1 MSDIQ
6 LNFLSEGAELCGEL
20 TRHTVNK
27 LSIKKCSPLFK
38 QSTCALNFS
47 KVRRSDTAGL
57 AWLLAIVE
65 EGNKK
70 SCQLSFHQL
79 PQDIIKLAKLSAVD
93 SFLPIV

>member
-6 LNFLSEGAELCGEL
+6 LNFLSDGAELCGEL

-27 LSIKKCSPLFK
+27 LSMKKCSALFK
-38 QSTCALNFS
+38 QPTCALNLS
-47 KVRRSDTAGL
+47 KVSRADTAGL

-65 EGNKK
+65 QGNKS
-70 SCQLSFHQL
+70 SCQFSFNQL

-93 SFLPIV
+93 TFLPIV